1 MSRSW
6 RRRFSAA
13 LFADRVAWAVR
24 DGGLRSTI
32 AAQGV
37 ERIAAPESGPPW
49 LTAVEALAAALDA
62 SGKPRP
68 ELAVVLSGQFVR
80 TLLVPWPAGV
90 EEDVEGTALAGHHFQ
105 RVFGDDPAS
114 WEIAFDRD
122 ALGTARLACA
132 VERELLAALRTAAD
146 ATGVRLV
153 SVTPL
158 LVSSFNLWRRRI
170 ARGATLFVLAER
182 GRYCAATL
190 KDGAWTSVRC
200 ARLAGEGSELLAEVI
215 EREAGLAGD
224 GGIQVLAYAPELPD
238 FAVSPELA
246 PRLTRLTL
254 GDQPGSPLLTE
265 PAAAF
270 AMGTLV

>member
-32 AAQGV
+32 VAQGV
-37 ERIAAPESGPPW
+37 ETIAASEGGPPW
-49 LTAVEALAAALDA
+49 LAAVEALATALGT

-80 TLLVPWPAGV
+80 TLLVPWPAGI
-90 EEDVEGTALAGHHFQ
+90 EGDAEGTALAGHHFQ
-105 RVFGDDPAS
+105 RVFGDDPAK

-122 ALGTARLACA
+122 AYGTARLACA
-132 VERELLAALRTAAD
+132 VERELLAALRAA
-146 ATGVRLV
+146 AGAAGVRLL

-190 KDGAWTSVRC
+190 RDGAWTSVRC
-200 ARLAGEGSELLAEVI
+200 ARLAGEGGGPLAEAI

-224 GGIQVLAYAPELPD
+224 GGMQVLAYAPELPD
-238 FAVSPELA
+238 FVVSPELA
-246 PRLTRLTL
+246 PRLTRLAL
-254 GDQPGSPLLTE
+254 GDRPGSPASTE

-270 AMGTLV
+270 AVGTLV